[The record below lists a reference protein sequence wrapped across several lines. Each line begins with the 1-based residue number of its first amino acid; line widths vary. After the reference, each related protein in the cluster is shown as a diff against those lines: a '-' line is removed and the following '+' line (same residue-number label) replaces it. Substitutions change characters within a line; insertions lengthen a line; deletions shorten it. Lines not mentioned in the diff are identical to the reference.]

1 MNSNELKAAMKRN
14 GDTQAKLARFLGLQT
29 SGVNARING
38 DIEFRASE
46 ISKIMKR
53 YNLSLKETNLIF
65 FTKQASK

>member
-14 GDTQAKLARFLGLQT
+14 GDTQAKLAECLGLQT

-38 DIEFRASE
+38 GIEFRASE

>member
-1 MNSNELKAAMKRN
+1 MNSNELKAAMKRY

-53 YNLSLKETNLIF
+53 YSLSLKETNLIF
-65 FTKQASK
+65 FTEAASK